1 MDMGGPS
8 SGLLAGQVDRR
19 RGLDLWQGIYRIPD
33 PTARSTGGNRSLSTS
48 RQAVSRGQFWRPP
61 LARRDPKF
69 GRQSTQRWSARIVHP
84 VTLERRVFEALG
96 GECELFALD
105 LPARRLA
112 EGESWIHEMHDRLTR
127 FAPTSEL
134 SRFNASAGAWVDVS
148 PLLESLLRECL
159 RANEISGG
167 LVNAAVLPALLA
179 AGYTR
184 TFSEGP
190 TAVTASVVP
199 PSLPQVLEVRTGSA
213 RLRQGASIDLGGIA
227 KGWLADRLAAD
238 LGPNSLVNLCGDLFA
253 RGDGETGDG
262 WPVGMG
268 GKTVLLRDMGA
279 ATSGTR
285 KRSWGPDL
293 HHLIDPRTGL
303 PSRSDLAEASVI
315 ARSGADAEIFAKT
328 ALLLGSTGA
337 EAYLAAHDALGWS
350 LSV

>member
-1 MDMGGPS
+1 
-8 SGLLAGQVDRR
+8 V
-19 RGLDLWQGIYRIPD
+19 RI
-33 PTARSTGGNRSLSTS
+33 
-48 RQAVSRGQFWRPP
+48 
-61 LARRDPKF
+61 
-69 GRQSTQRWSARIVHP
+69 
-84 VTLERRVFEALG
+84 ERRLFEALG
-96 GECELFALD
+96 GDCEIYAIGIG
-105 LPARRLA
+105 AERLA
-112 EGESWIHEMHDRLTR
+112 KGEIWVHEMHDRLTR
-127 FAPTSEL
+127 FSPTSEL
-134 SRFNASAGAWVDVS
+134 SRFNASAGQWADVS

-159 RANEISGG
+159 RAHELSRG

-199 PSLPQVLEVRTGSA
+199 PALPEVLEVRPGSA

-227 KGWLADRLAAD
+227 KGWLADRLAAE

-253 RGDGETGDG
+253 RGGGDTGDG

-268 GKTVLLRDMGA
+268 GKTVLLMDMGA

-285 KRSWGPDL
+285 KRAWGAEL

-328 ALLLGSTGA
+328 ALLLGSTKA
-337 EAYLAAHDALGWS
+337 EEYLVAHDALGWS
-350 LSV
+350 LTA

>member
-1 MDMGGPS
+1 MIAPS
-8 SGLLAGQVDRR
+8 LRR
-19 RGLDLWQGIYRIPD
+19 KAAQLYARFIPN
-33 PTARSTGGNRSLSTS
+33 PGT
-48 RQAVSRGQFWRPP
+48 P
-61 LARRDPKF
+61 
-69 GRQSTQRWSARIVHP
+69 ARIVA
-84 VTLERRVFEALG
+84 VVVLERRLFEALG
-96 GECELFALD
+96 GECELYGYGLT
-105 LPARRLA
+105 PARLA
-112 EGESWIHEMHDRLTR
+112 EGEAWVHERHDRLTR
-127 FAPTSEL
+127 FSPASEL
-134 SRFNASAGAWVDVS
+134 SRFNASAGSWADVS

-159 RANEISGG
+159 RANELSGG

-199 PSLPQVLEVRTGSA
+199 PALPEVLEVRSGSA

-238 LGPNSLVNLCGDLFA
+238 LGLNSLVNLCGDLFA
-253 RGDGETGDG
+253 RGGGETGDG
-262 WPVGMG
+262 WPVDMG
-268 GKTVLLRDMGA
+268 GKTVLLLDMGA

-285 KRSWGPDL
+285 KRAWGPEL

-328 ALLLGSTGA
+328 ALILGSKRA
-337 EAYLAAHDALGWS
+337 EEYLAAHDALGWS
-350 LSV
+350 LTP